1 MNILFAGTP
10 EPSAKLLQS
19 LVNKECIN
27 IIGVITKPDVAQKRG
42 NKIKQSHVSLAASEA
57 GLTIF
62 KPDNLNSSEFKETL
76 LKLDFDFLVV
86 AAYGKILPDWMLES
100 PKIMPINV
108 HYSLLPKYRGA
119 SPIQSC
125 LLNGDKKTGIT
136 FIKMSNKLDEGDC
149 IQKYEIEVHPD
160 HNKITLEDDLCNL
173 AIENIYSV
181 LSDITQKNFN
191 LLKQDDNESSYC
203 KKIHKKDSMIN
214 FTMSSDEIYNKF
226 KAFYEWPGISFEHKG
241 ITIKIKEMYVI
252 GDNNFNTNDNVFN
265 FTNLGLIIKTI
276 DKNIVITHLQF
287 PNKNII
293 TSKDAFNAYKEFF
306 DV

>member
-19 LVNKECIN
+19 LCKNERMN

-42 NKIKQSHVSLAASEA
+42 NKIKQSHVSLAAFEA
-57 GLTIF
+57 NLPIF
-62 KPDNLNSSEFKETL
+62 KPDDLNSAEFKETL
-76 LKLDFDFLVV
+76 LKLNFDFLVV

-125 LLNGDKKTGIT
+125 LLNDDKKTGIT

-149 IQKYEIEVHPD
+149 IQKYEIVVHPD
-160 HNKITLEDDLCNL
+160 HNKRTLEDELCNL

-181 LSDITQKNFN
+181 LSNITQKNFT
-191 LLKQDDNESSYC
+191 LLKQDDNKSSYC

-265 FTNLGLIIKTI
+265 FTNLGLVIKTI

-293 TSKDAFNAYKEFF
+293 TSRDAFNAYKEFF